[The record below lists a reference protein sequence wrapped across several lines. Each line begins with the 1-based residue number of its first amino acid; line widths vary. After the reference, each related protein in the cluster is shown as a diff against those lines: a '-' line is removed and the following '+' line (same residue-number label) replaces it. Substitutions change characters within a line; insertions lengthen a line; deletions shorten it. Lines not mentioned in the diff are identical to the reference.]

1 MKVCL
6 ITLDFPPFRSSG
18 LTIYAENLARG
29 LVEWGHHVTVIA
41 AERPSRQ
48 RLSDAIVPPGV
59 QVLRMPI
66 GALEWVGLGW
76 QAARYLHRHG
86 DRFDVIHF
94 VDVHFAYAWH
104 GSFVASAFQSFRQRL
119 TADHGRPYHSGRLDY
134 FMRRVYYTIAR
145 YLAEN
150 PSLHRARHLFMS
162 SYATQSEFE
171 KHYGVPPDRMDVIY
185 PGIDLRPFQGLP
197 DPKQARARL
206 GLPLDQ
212 PILLYIGFSTPRKG
226 VEYLARA
233 FRALDKHALLV
244 MVGKWEKNYLKKF
257 MNALGE
263 LRSRVRIVGYVSD
276 VEKRIYLA
284 AADVFVFPTLLEGFG
299 FPLVEAM
306 AAGVPVITTSAGAA
320 GEVVGDA
327 GLVVPPADSAAL
339 ANALNRFLSD
349 PGLAE
354 RLRLAGPARA
364 REYFD
369 LQFMIAKIDQAYRN
383 YSAGH

>member
-212 PILLYIGFSTPRKG
+212 PI
-226 VEYLARA
+226 
-233 FRALDKHALLV
+233 
-244 MVGKWEKNYLKKF
+244 F

-364 REYFD
+364 REYLD